1 MTTDRIEK
9 NLIRATYRIT
19 TPMFCGGAEQQAE
32 FRLPSFK
39 GVLRFWWRAY
49 SRRVLTLRFVSSIE
63 SDKQTTDIKQRE
75 VICV

>member
-19 TPMFCGGAEQQAE
+19 TPMFCGGAERQAE

-39 GVLRFWWRAY
+39 GVLRLWWRA
-49 SRRVLTLRFVSSIE
+49 LE
-63 SDKQTTDIKQRE
+63 WGPD
-75 VICV
+75 

>member
-19 TPMFCGGAEQQAE
+19 TPMFCGEANQQAE

-39 GVLRFWWRAY
+39 GVLRFWWRAIKWTRIEEIANRY
-49 SRRVLTLRFVSSIE
+49 EFV
-63 SDKQTTDIKQRE
+63 R
-75 VICV
+75 